1 MQFHP
6 QFLIDSQFT
15 TMSTQQVF
23 INHGEMDIPM
33 HRGFPTRRY
42 TSSQHMST
50 RKRTPPTLQCCDS
63 SVLPIWQTVNT
74 LLQEPN
80 TIYIGSKKYAPA
92 LSAPSKWD
100 CDRLTHPLHMGGI
113 TLADYR
119 RLYEE
124 FVRQWLW
131 NNLDELEGKRLV
143 FSKEDMNKCNGPILL
158 KLFVERFEP
167 HIH

>member
-1 MQFHP
+1 M
-6 QFLIDSQFT
+6 
-15 TMSTQQVF
+15 
-23 INHGEMDIPM
+23 
-33 HRGFPTRRY
+33 
-42 TSSQHMST
+42 SSQEVSMEQGFVNQYDGGDMVEFT
-50 RKRTPPTLQCCDS
+50 RKRTPPTLQCWDRS
-63 SVLPIWQTVNT
+63 TLPMWQTFGSVLQNPKNVF
-74 LLQEPN
+74 
-80 TIYIGSKKYAPA
+80 IGPKKYAA
-92 LSAPSKWD
+92 NKWTCERLSYLLYK
-100 CDRLTHPLHMGGI
+100 GKI
-113 TLADYR
+113 TPTDYR